1 MLEIVPLR
9 GTSLHDGVAARLRA
23 MVFDR
28 EIAPGEYIDEKALAE
43 AWAVSRTPLRE
54 ALKVLAAE
62 GLVEL
67 VPHRGCRVIELSE
80 DDAEALFPVM
90 ALLEGRCAL
99 EAATKASAEDLHQ
112 LRRLHDELE
121 RHAAAQDL
129 DGYYR
134 ANHSFHSFVQQL
146 AANRWLDRVTGDL
159 RRFMR
164 LMRGRQLALPG
175 RIHASINE
183 HRVLIDAF
191 EQRDAARAERAMHDH
206 LLAQLVALK
215 KLRRSQLAHRARA
228 TPGPAAAKKL
238 ATLPKPELKLKPK
251 AAPRPKST
259 AVPNLKPAHR
269 PKSTPAPKPA
279 KKPVKESRHAR

>member
-1 MLEIVPLR
+1 MADPIPLR

-28 EIAPGEYIDEKALAE
+28 ALAPGEFIDEKALAQS
-43 AWAVSRTPLRE
+43 WQVSRTPLRE

-80 DDAEALFPVM
+80 DDADALFPVM

-99 EAATKASAEDLHQ
+99 EAVTKASDDDLRTLAH
-112 LRRLHDELE
+112 LHASLE
-121 RHAAAQDL
+121 RHAAAKDI

-134 ANHSFHSFVQQL
+134 ANHEFHSFVQRL

-175 RIHASINE
+175 RMAASINE
-183 HRVLIDAF
+183 HRVLMDAF
-191 EQRDAARAERAMHDH
+191 TQRDAARAEHAMHDH
-206 LLAQLVALK
+206 LMAQLGALK
-215 KLRRSQLAHRARA
+215 KLRRQEVRHSVRLTVSDTSRSAARA
-228 TPGPAAAKKL
+228 
-238 ATLPKPELKLKPK
+238 LPKPG
-251 AAPRPKST
+251 T
-259 AVPNLKPAHR
+259 
-269 PKSTPAPKPA
+269 
-279 KKPVKESRHAR
+279 RHAR